1 MFCDDATATAGYP
14 NACAGDGDVMGSITR
29 PPSSRERPPRRGH
42 LSPSHEH
49 PTHAS
54 VLLNTVYIYIYIYL
68 RVCLSG
74 MHAAG
79 LQFRLSTCCYA
90 SEVPSPVLLVGSEL
104 QEYWFRGLIP
114 TNRVVQ
120 PRKELCRVK
129 SGRVC
134 RKRESE

>member
-1 MFCDDATATAGYP
+1 MCFAMMRLPLLVIQTRALATATLWGP
-14 NACAGDGDVMGSITR
+14 SLVLR
-29 PPSSRERPPRRGH
+29 P
-42 LSPSHEH
+42 L
-49 PTHAS
+49 AS
-54 VLLNTVYIYIYIYL
+54 VLREEAIFLPLTNTQLMPRCSSTLFIYIYIYL

-104 QEYWFRGLIP
+104 QEYWFRGLIS